1 VSRPGEGED
10 RPVGPGGRVDA
21 QALAL
26 SLAQAGVRLHQTGLL
41 GGLAGNLSVRIDA
54 ETMLITPR
62 GAHKGHLEAEDMVVL
77 SLDAGPDEAAAA
89 STEYPF
95 HRESYRAR
103 AAVGGVVHTHAPAL
117 IAAGIRDLDIAGTL
131 PEVSLATG
139 DIVTLPLLES
149 GSEAL
154 GTAVGEAVER
164 GAGVILLRRHGAIA
178 VGADLAEA
186 VNRMELAE
194 LAAYAALMA
203 EDGGA
208 AADQGR
214 VALLDRLAQ

>member
-1 VSRPGEGED
+1 
-10 RPVGPGGRVDA
+10 
-21 QALAL
+21 
-26 SLAQAGVRLHQTGLL
+26 
-41 GGLAGNLSVRIDA
+41 
-54 ETMLITPR
+54 M
-62 GAHKGHLEAEDMVVL
+62 
-77 SLDAGPDEAAAA
+77 
-89 STEYPF
+89 
-95 HRESYRAR
+95 
-103 AAVGGVVHTHAPAL
+103 GGVVHTHAPAL
-117 IAAGIRDLDIAGTL
+117 VAAGIRDLDIAGTL

-149 GSEAL
+149 GSEEL
-154 GTAVGEAVER
+154 GTAVGAAVER

-203 EDGGA
+203 EEGGA

-214 VALLDRLAQ
+214 AALLHRLAP

>member
-1 VSRPGEGED
+1 MN
-10 RPVGPGGRVDA
+10 GPA
-21 QALAL
+21 EALR
-26 SLAQAGVRLHQTGLL
+26 LAEAGVRLHQTGLL
-41 GGLAGNLSVRIDA
+41 GGLAGNLSVRID
-54 ETMLITPR
+54 THTILITPR
-62 GAHKGHLEAEDMVVL
+62 GAHKGHLEAEHMVVV
-77 SLDAGPDEAAAA
+77 SLDAGPEAAATA

-117 IAAGIRDLDIAGTL
+117 VAAGIRDLDIVGTL

-149 GSEAL
+149 GSEEL
-154 GTAVGEAVER
+154 GAAVGAAVER

-194 LAAYAALMA
+194 LAAYAVLMA
-203 EDGGA
+203 EEGGA
-208 AADQGR
+208 AADQSR
-214 VALLDRLAQ
+214 AALLHRLAP

>member
-1 VSRPGEGED
+1 MNGPGE
-10 RPVGPGGRVDA
+10 
-21 QALAL
+21 ALR
-26 SLAQAGVRLHQTGLL
+26 LAEAGVRLHQTGLL

-54 ETMLITPR
+54 HTILITPR
-62 GAHKGHLEAEDMVVL
+62 GVHKGHLEAEGMVIV
-77 SLDAGPDEAAAA
+77 SLDAGPEAAATA

-117 IAAGIRDLDIAGTL
+117 VAVGVRDLDIAGTL

-149 GSEAL
+149 GSEEL
-154 GTAVGEAVER
+154 GAAVGAAVER

-194 LAAYAALMA
+194 LAAYAVLMA
-203 EDGGA
+203 EEGGA
-208 AADQGR
+208 AADQVR
-214 VALLDRLAQ
+214 AALLNSLAP